1 MNNNNFFPI
10 ERNRY
15 FYGKMLTA
23 RDFETEQR
31 YFNNKR
37 RLINRTLFGAGVVC
51 GLGVYQNDDASF
63 SVETGMALDYSGREI
78 VVSEPVI
85 RKLNMV
91 EGYESLE
98 KSGQGYLCL
107 QYLQTDREPVNNIG
121 ASDHD
126 SEQFNKIGE
135 GYRLYLSAEEPLLS
149 DIYGVGGTNSV
160 ASVYSSHGLRIVRIV
175 PVAAAAEEE
184 ITLRFIVIKSIDS
197 PPVSFTYRFE
207 SDYFRSSGESIELSF
222 AEDGRADKDVFTVD
236 FTLRTAMVSEV
247 SVPLS
252 SGWSELFVSIGDY
265 TDMTHVDMPDIYIC
279 GSRDSLNEMRDTRI
293 STLGNHIGGEN
304 TPLYLAK
311 IDCLKIGTG
320 YIIRHITPLPF
331 GQRIHTGG
339 SGTVGTGAAS
349 PSQSGAAAEN
359 FLGGGVSAGIETLEH
374 WQQPRVNTHYDPK
387 RGKLDFRFG
396 IPSGEKYD
404 YAASSGTVDIP
415 ISGAIRVNARF
426 LSQDIP
432 HGLGPGEV
440 SLTLSVEYS
449 EEGSRRLLFGSGE
462 VFSPKNET
470 KLVPR
475 IESAALLDPDKGTF
489 RVGLRLTDYV
499 EGHTVRVRWFAFK
512 PVGDNSCGSA
522 EEDIAVQ
529 IAPLI
534 HKMKPLERVRFT
546 AVVEGTEDKTVSW
559 SVVDAD
565 GGSIDDNGL
574 YQAPSAAGTYEIS
587 ACSNADPTSRVSAF
601 VVVGEDT

>member
-51 GLGVYQNDDASF
+51 GLGVYQNDDTSF

-78 VVSEPVI
+78 VVSEPII

-107 QYLQTDREPVNNIG
+107 RYLQTDREPVNNIG

-135 GYRLYLSAEEPLLS
+135 SYRLYLSTEEPLLS
-149 DIYGVGGTNSV
+149 DIYGGGGTHSV
-160 ASVYSSHGLRIVRIV
+160 ASVYNSHGLRIVRIV
-175 PVAAAAEEE
+175 PVAAAAGEE
-184 ITLRFIVIKSIDS
+184 ITLRFIVIKGIDS
-197 PPVSFTYRFE
+197 QPVSFTYRFE
-207 SDYFRSSGESIELSF
+207 SDYFRSSGDSMELSF
-222 AEDGRADKDVFTVD
+222 AEDSRANKDVFTVD
-236 FTLRTAMVSEV
+236 FALRAAMVSEV

-265 TDMTHVDMPDIYIC
+265 TDKTPVDIPDIYIC
-279 GSRDSLNEMRDTRI
+279 GSRESLNAMKETRI
-293 STLGNHIGGEN
+293 STLENHTGGKN

-311 IDCLKIGTG
+311 VDCLKIGTG

-331 GQRIHTGG
+331 GQRIHTEDSGTTG
-339 SGTVGTGAAS
+339 TGNAPAAQSGTVS
-349 PSQSGAAAEN
+349 EN
-359 FLGGGVSAGIETLEH
+359 FLGGGVSAGIETLEY
-374 WQQPRVNTHYDPK
+374 WQRPRVNTHYDPK
-387 RGKLDFRFG
+387 SGKLDFRFG
-396 IPSGEKYD
+396 IPSAEKYD
-404 YAASSGTVDIP
+404 YAASSGKVDIP

-440 SLTLSVEYS
+440 SLNLSVEYS
-449 EEGSRRLLFGSGE
+449 EEGARRLLFGSGE
-462 VFSPKNET
+462 VFAPKNET
-470 KLVPR
+470 KHVPR

-512 PVGDNSCGSA
+512 PAGNNASA
-522 EEDIAVQ
+522 HSEEEIAVQ

-534 HKMKPLERVRFT
+534 HKLRPLERVRFT
-546 AVVEGTEDKTVSW
+546 AAVEGTEDKTVSW

-587 ACSNADPTSRVSAF
+587 VCSNADPASRVSAF
-601 VVVGEDT
+601 VIVEDDI